1 MHGFEKKQLGIRN
14 IWGFEIG
21 NDPQKPQKPIRPLKA
36 RHGVVV
42 QCSDPLRSRGWRELF
57 EFEKAVNWVLG
68 WAFKIESHYL
78 YIYIYIYIF
87 INIPLYIY
95 IPLLYPITHTIIYI
109 YILTFNVHDK
119 NSKGSRESFAK
130 PVKPAPMASLHQSLT
145 VLPIGKPY
153 PPVR

>member
-68 WAFKIESHYL
+68 WGFKIESHYL
-78 YIYIYIYIF
+78 YIYIF

-109 YILTFNVHDK
+109 YWLSMCMTRTPREAGKVLPNRLNRHPWPRYISLSRFFQL
-119 NSKGSRESFAK
+119 GSRI
-130 PVKPAPMASLHQSLT
+130 LQ
-145 VLPIGKPY
+145 
-153 PPVR
+153 